1 MPSDSDVFRFE
12 PNLDGTGLRVGIA
25 VARFNAEI
33 GDALLSACLD
43 ELARLGVRREDIAV
57 ASVPGSLEVPLLL
70 QKLALSERFDGLI
83 ALGAVVRG
91 ETYHFEVVSNESA
104 AGIMSVQ
111 LDSGIPVANGILTTD
126 TEEQAAAR
134 TGEKGRDCARAVV
147 EMIRL
152 LGAIDEGQ

>member
-12 PNLDGTGLRVGIA
+12 PNLDGAGLRIGIA

-43 ELARLGVRREDIAV
+43 ELARLGVRPEDIAV
-57 ASVPGSLEVPLLL
+57 ATVPGSLEVPLLL

>member
-1 MPSDSDVFRFE
+1 MLSDSDVFRFE
-12 PNLDGTGLRVGIA
+12 PNLDGTGLRIGIA

-91 ETYHFEVVSNESA
+91 ETYHFEVVSSESA

-126 TEEQAAAR
+126 TEEQASAR

>member
-1 MPSDSDVFRFE
+1 MPPESDIYRFA
-12 PNLDGTGLRVGIA
+12 PNLDGTDLRIGIA

-33 GDALLSACLD
+33 GNALLSACLD
-43 ELARLGVRREDIAV
+43 ELSRLGVRDADIAV

-70 QKLALSERFDGLI
+70 QKLAFSERFDGLI

-104 AGIMSVQ
+104 AGILSVQ
-111 LDSGIPVANGILTTD
+111 LDCGIPVANGILTTD
-126 TEEQAAAR
+126 TEEQASAR